1 MITVKLY
8 GLLRVES
15 GIRERRIEAERAADV
30 LEDLVVQGIPRNE
43 LKVCIILVNGKPGNK
58 RTKLTDGDVVQL
70 LSPVAGG

>member
-30 LEDLVVQGIPRNE
+30 LEDLVMQGIPRKE
-43 LKVCIILVNGKPGNK
+43 LKGCIILVNGKPGNN